1 MSPLPSLLAFLAG
14 FLLWSLLALLSGIR
28 AWRKA
33 ERMKLERAS
42 AELIPIGRPRPRF
55 LPAPRLVQRV
65 CLLLPH
71 HEESP

>member
-14 FLLWSLLALLSGIR
+14 FLLWPLLALLSGFR

-33 ERMKLERAS
+33 ERVKLERVS
-42 AELIPIGRPRPRF
+42 VELIPIRRPRPRF

-65 CLLLPH
+65 SLSLPH